1 MVAAVTPLNNPR
13 VINAWCMYDWANS
26 VYSLVITSA
35 IFPVYYKS
43 LMRAGATDTVNFMGY
58 AVDSS
63 VIYSYTLSLSFL
75 IVAVLLPLLSGV
87 ADYLNRKKLFM
98 QIFVLAGSVSCM
110 ALFFFDG
117 APDVYWALGCSLVAS
132 VGFSGSL
139 VFYNAFLPGIA
150 TPDQFDRVSARGFSL
165 GYYGSV
171 LLLVICLGLVL
182 NAQALG
188 FADAGAASR
197 FSFLLTGVWWLGF
210 SLIPFAV
217 LDETPVRRRFRSRVL
232 AMGYQELARVWR
244 QVKQSR
250 SLKRYL
256 LAFFFFNMG
265 VQTVMY
271 LATLFGTDV
280 LGLADDK
287 LIATILIIQLVAA
300 AGAVLFARL
309 SARIGNRNTLLLM
322 VGMWVLVCA
331 VAYTVTTEWQF
342 YGLAFAVGMIMGGI
356 QSLSR
361 ATYAKLIPPASPEP
375 ASFFSFYDVAYNVSI
390 VFGTFSFGFIHQLTG
405 SMRNSALGL
414 AVFFV
419 IGFLLLLLVRD
430 PRLAPVRP
438 PR

>member
-1 MVAAVTPLNNPR
+1 MIPAVARLNDPR
-13 VINAWCMYDWANS
+13 IINAWCMYDWANS

-43 LMRAGATDTVNFMGY
+43 VMRAGGSDSVAFFGY
-58 AVDSS
+58 DLASS
-63 VIYSYTLSLSFL
+63 VAYSYALSFSFL
-75 IVAVLLPLLSGV
+75 LVAALLPLLSGV
-87 ADYLNRKKLFM
+87 ADYLGRKKMFM
-98 QIFVLAGSVSCM
+98 QIFVVIGSGSCM
-110 ALFFFDG
+110 ALFFFDNAG
-117 APDVYWALGCSLVAS
+117 DVYWALGYSMLAS

-182 NAQALG
+182 NAEALG
-188 FADAGAASR
+188 FADAGVASR
-197 FSFLLTGVWWLGF
+197 FSFLITGFWWFGF
-210 SLIPFAV
+210 ALIPFAV
-217 LDETPVRRRFRSRVL
+217 LDEPALPRRFDR
-232 AMGYQELARVWR
+232 RVWGKGYNELR
-244 QVKQSR
+244 KVWNQVKQHR
-250 SLKRYL
+250 SLRQYL

-287 LIATILIIQLVAA
+287 LIATILVIQLVAA
-300 AGAVLFARL
+300 AGAVLFARM
-309 SARIGNRNTLLLM
+309 SARLGNQVTLLVM
-322 VGMWVLVCA
+322 VGLWIIVCG
-331 VAYTVTTEWQF
+331 VAYTITTEWQF

-361 ATYAKLIPPASPEP
+361 ASYAKLIPPSTPDP
-375 ASFFSFYDVAYNVSI
+375 ASFFSFYDVTYNCSV
-390 VFGTFSFGFIHQLTG
+390 VVGTFSFGLINHLTG

-414 AVFFV
+414 ALFFV
-419 IGFLLLLLVRD
+419 IGFLLLLFVRD
-430 PRLAPVRP
+430 KRLAPA
-438 PR
+438 PRG

>member
-1 MVAAVTPLNNPR
+1 MVTAVTQLNNPR

-43 LMRAGATDTVNFMGY
+43 LMRAGGSDVVNFLGY
-58 AVDSS
+58 ALDSS
-63 VIYSYTLSLSFL
+63 VIYSYALSFSFL

-87 ADYLNRKKLFM
+87 ADYLNRKKMFM
-98 QIFVLAGSVSCM
+98 QLFVLVGSGSCM

-117 APDVYWALGCSLVAS
+117 VHDVYWALGCTVLAS

-182 NAQALG
+182 NAEILG

-210 SLIPFAV
+210 AMIPFAV
-217 LDETPVRRRFRSRVL
+217 LDETPLNRRFRGQVL
-232 AMGYQELARVWR
+232 SMGYKELVKVWR
-244 QVKQSR
+244 QVKQLR

-280 LGLADDK
+280 LRLADDK
-287 LIATILIIQLVAA
+287 LIATILVIQLVAA
-300 AGAVLFARL
+300 GGAVLFARL
-309 SARIGNRNTLLLM
+309 SARMGNRNTLLLM
-322 VGMWVLVCA
+322 VGKWILVCV
-331 VAYTVTTEWQF
+331 VAYGVTTEWQF
-342 YGLAFAVGMIMGGI
+342 YALAFAVGLIMGGI

-375 ASFFSFYDVAYNVSI
+375 ASFFSFYDVTYNVSI
-390 VFGTFSFGFIHQLTG
+390 VVGTFSFGLIHQLTG
-405 SMRNSALGL
+405 SMRNSALGM

-419 IGFLLLLLVRD
+419 IGFGLLLWVRD
-430 PRLAPVRP
+430 KRLAPVR
-438 PR
+438 